1 MVGVEATCAG
11 VVVGGDV
18 GVFDLG
24 DGGADGGIWLI
35 GGVDVDVG
43 VAVGAGV
50 DVVGVVVGFVVRGAV
65 AVVAVAVD
73 VSVEDGRVVSAGVW
87 VGLFDGVAGWE
98 VVDSGEP
105 VVAAGVEVGD
115 CCVADS
121 CVGVDVVGCWV
132 VESGVLVGAGVV
144 GWGFAGVVGV
154 VAACPLSLGV
164 GFCCPLLVFG
174 VVSVGVLGWVEES
187 WVGRSSD
194 ELVGLGV
201 EVSPV
206 GGVFVGLFE
215 GEVSPVD
222 GVSVG
227 ALLFGVDGDS
237 PVWGVA
243 VGVSLFGFDGVVSP
257 VGGVGLDPLP
267 FGLDGVVSPEEGDPL
282 DEGAVCPA
290 SVDPLLFGLEGVDSP
305 GAEELGEPS
314 CGVAPSPVGAVDA
327 GFVDPPV
334 SPLLGVA
341 GAFGPVLSDAF
352 GL

>member
-1 MVGVEATCAG
+1 MGVVEA
-11 VVVGGDV
+11 
-18 GVFDLG
+18 
-24 DGGADGGIWLI
+24 
-35 GGVDVDVG
+35 
-43 VAVGAGV
+43 
-50 DVVGVVVGFVVRGAV
+50 
-65 AVVAVAVD
+65 VAVAVD
-73 VSVEDGRVVSAGVW
+73 TSEAVGRVVSVGVW

-267 FGLDGVVSPEEGDPL
+267 FGLDGVVSPGEGDPL

-290 SVDPLLFGLEGVDSP
+290 SVDPLLFGLDGVESPVGGVSFAPLPFGLEGVDSS
-305 GAEELGEPS
+305 GAELLGEPF
-314 CGVAPSPVGAVDA
+314 CGVAPSSVGAVDA